1 MSAREGLEGCH
12 ARGENEL
19 KSGMWMA
26 ASIVCLVLA
35 AACWFA
41 NRTDAL
47 FVFAALGALAWFLN
61 LRQDFQQKNLNRE
74 AAMTPDAD

>member
-1 MSAREGLEGCH
+1 MNL
-12 ARGENEL
+12 NL
-19 KSGMWMA
+19 WMA

-47 FVFAALGALAWFLN
+47 FVFAALGSLAWFLN
-61 LRQDFQQKNLNRE
+61 LRASFQQKNLNGE
-74 AAMTPDAD
+74 AAMMPESDEEIETEKQ

>member
-1 MSAREGLEGCH
+1 MKL
-12 ARGENEL
+12 NL
-19 KSGMWMA
+19 WMA

-47 FVFAALGALAWFLN
+47 FVFAALGSLAWFLN
-61 LRQDFQQKNLNRE
+61 LRANFQQKNLNRE
-74 AAMTPDAD
+74 AAMMPDADEEVETGKR